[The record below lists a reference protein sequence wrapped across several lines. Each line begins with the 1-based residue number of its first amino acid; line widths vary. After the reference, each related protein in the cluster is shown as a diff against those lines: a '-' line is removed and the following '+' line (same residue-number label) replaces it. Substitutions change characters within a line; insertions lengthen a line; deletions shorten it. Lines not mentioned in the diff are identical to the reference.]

1 MPEGAATPRCP
12 LRSRAENNALYDTY
26 PTQGANMTK
35 LLLFLGS
42 LLNLVLDIIYKIF
55 RSLVIGFLVMFAI
68 CVAFALILVWLT

>member
-1 MPEGAATPRCP
+1 
-12 LRSRAENNALYDTY
+12 
-26 PTQGANMTK
+26 MTK